1 MDNIGED
8 EEGEEGDEGEGEGD
22 DGEGEGDEIED
33 DRDES
38 ATGHSQSLT
47 PEAGAIPLGVV
58 QGQVG
63 QFFNNGKKRPA
74 GLAPLEP
81 INTNGTGQNQYYDNQ
96 YDDYD

>member
-22 DGEGEGDEIED
+22 DGEGEGDDIEE

-38 ATGHSQSLT
+38 ATIQSQSLT
-47 PEAGAIPLGVV
+47 PEAAAIPQGVV

-63 QFFNNGKKRPA
+63 RFFNNGKKRPA

-81 INTNGTGQNQYYDNQ
+81 INTNGQVPNQYYENQ
-96 YDDYD
+96 YDDYE